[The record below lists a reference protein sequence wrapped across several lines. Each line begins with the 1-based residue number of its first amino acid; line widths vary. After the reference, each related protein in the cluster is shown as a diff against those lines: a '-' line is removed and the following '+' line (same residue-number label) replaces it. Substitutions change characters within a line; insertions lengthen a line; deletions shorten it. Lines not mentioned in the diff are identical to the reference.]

1 MYNEINYFKNNK
13 LNLTSPVEGYLKGN
27 IFNNLYDSYKDLKPA
42 KINFSSAK
50 KVKTPQPCR
59 FMRGCGVSLWP

>member
-42 KINFSSAK
+42 KINFSSL
-50 KVKTPQPCR
+50 QDEML
-59 FMRGCGVSLWP
+59 FNIGQISFF